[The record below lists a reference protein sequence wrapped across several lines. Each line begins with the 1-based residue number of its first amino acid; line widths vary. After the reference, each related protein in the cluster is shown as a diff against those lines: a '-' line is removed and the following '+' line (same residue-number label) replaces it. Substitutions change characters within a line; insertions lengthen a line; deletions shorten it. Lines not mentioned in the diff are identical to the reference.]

1 MMQPFSFYSNQMSA
15 LYGPSSPGPGFDPQQ
30 QQYCLKWNNHTANMV
45 KVFKE
50 LLSDSNFV
58 DVTLACDGV
67 SIKAHKLVLSACSSY
82 FRELFINNPCKHPI
96 VILKDIHYED
106 LQAIIHFM
114 YSGEVNVSCAQLG
127 PLLKT
132 AEALKVKGLTDVS
145 EKHGSNFL
153 NGGAF
158 SSSTT
163 SNSNENLF
171 VNGSNNTDQMTNFY
185 NRMAIESLTNQTF
198 SSNDSSNAY
207 FAFVSQQFRKKRRKH
222 KNGSALALANVLN
235 SNGNIRSNVSNGFSS
250 PKSHQPH
257 SMNEIDECKSNSD
270 NSSARKDHTN
280 SNGDVLDNEEI
291 DNAQDTGHESGDD
304 SIAIASLKRFKES
317 TGSSESVRSPSNGLN
332 TQDDDDD
339 NNEEEGEGRDSRA
352 NCDPNFNGD
361 NRESSMVSIN
371 DSDDEFYPDVKPIVS
386 LDESPSPTNS
396 TIDDS
401 SSFNSSSFSAA
412 IGPILENS
420 LTGSNLPNNSTKVCV
435 CHLCHLTFTAYSSLR
450 RHMTR
455 HYADR
460 ERYECDICLKSYSR
474 KDYLKEHKKLKHSEV
489 AKILSSQRSKQTS
502 AQANP
507 VS

>member
-1 MMQPFSFYSNQMSA
+1 MSA

-361 NRESSMVSIN
+361 NVIKSI
-371 DSDDEFYPDVKPIVS
+371 
-386 LDESPSPTNS
+386 
-396 TIDDS
+396 
-401 SSFNSSSFSAA
+401 
-412 IGPILENS
+412 
-420 LTGSNLPNNSTKVCV
+420 
-435 CHLCHLTFTAYSSLR
+435 
-450 RHMTR
+450 
-455 HYADR
+455 
-460 ERYECDICLKSYSR
+460 LK
-474 KDYLKEHKKLKHSEV
+474 
-489 AKILSSQRSKQTS
+489 
-502 AQANP
+502 
-507 VS
+507 